1 MRKIWNTYYLYYE
14 GSADLVLKEIV
25 YPSIQDIQDNLGNE
39 VKFFFIRY
47 FEDGYHIRLRLFL
60 SAEESSVLLLL
71 LKKNISVYEH
81 SRQINIVVKEAE
93 YIPETDRYG
102 NTDTIEFAESQFCAS
117 SRFVLQN
124 LMYNSN
130 LTSSE
135 RYLLAIEAHL
145 TFFKGIGIP
154 RNHCQ
159 ELCQKFVESW
169 LPVPFSND
177 MIEEEQNR
185 RGILS
190 AFEQQFNAYR
200 ILLYERTEA
209 FWNSLD
215 QTDDPFVQQF
225 LKITNEMWEGY
236 FHSQLPPENID
247 EALLS
252 FIHMTNNRL
261 GITNSEE
268 SYLLFLIMKIIPL
281 IKDYDNK
288 QRT

>member
-1 MRKIWNTYYLYYE
+1 MQKIWNTYYLYYE
-14 GSADLVLKEIV
+14 GNADLVLKEIV
-25 YPSIQDIQDNLGNE
+25 HPSIHGIQDSLGKE
-39 VKFFFIRY
+39 VPFFFIRY

-60 SAEESSVLLLL
+60 SAEESPEFLSL
-71 LKKNISVYEH
+71 LKKNISAYEGCNG
-81 SRQINIVVKEAE
+81 INITLREAE
-93 YIPETDRYG
+93 YIPEINRYG
-102 NTDTIEFAESQFCAS
+102 NADTIELAESQFHAS
-117 SRFVLQN
+117 SRFVLHHLIQN
-124 LMYNSN
+124 NS

-135 RYLLAIEAHL
+135 RFLLAIEAHL
-145 TFFKGIGIP
+145 TFFKGMGIS

-169 LPVPFSND
+169 LPGPFSHD
-177 MIEEEQNR
+177 LIEQEQNR

-190 AFEQQFNAYR
+190 AFEHQFDAYR
-200 ILLYERTEA
+200 ILLHESTEE

-215 QTDDPFVQQF
+215 QIDDPFIQQF
-225 LKITNEMWEGY
+225 LKINNEVWKGY
-236 FHSQLPPENID
+236 SHSQLPPEIID

-261 GITNSEE
+261 GIVNSEE
-268 SYLLFLIMKIIPL
+268 SYLLFLIMKLIPL

>member
-1 MRKIWNTYYLYYE
+1 MQKIWNTYYLYHQ

-25 YPSIQDIQDNLGNE
+25 HPSIQDIQDSLGNE
-39 VKFFFIRY
+39 IQFFFIRY
-47 FEDGYHIRLRLFL
+47 FENGYHIRLRLFL
-60 SAEESSVLLLL
+60 SPEESSEFLPL
-71 LKKNISVYEH
+71 LKKYISMYEY
-81 SRQINIVVKEAE
+81 SNGINIILKEAE
-93 YIPETDRYG
+93 YTPETERYG
-102 NTDTIEFAESQFCAS
+102 NADTIGFAESQFYAS
-117 SRFVLQN
+117 SRFVLHN
-124 LMYNSN
+124 LIQSNN

-145 TFFKGIGIP
+145 TFFKGMGISQ
-154 RNHCQ
+154 NHCQ

-169 LPVPFSND
+169 LPGPFSHD
-177 MIEEEQNR
+177 LIEQEQNR

-190 AFEQQFNAYR
+190 AFERQFNAYR
-200 ILLYERTEA
+200 ILLHESTAE

-215 QTDDPFVQQF
+215 YTTDPFIEQF
-225 LKITNEMWEGY
+225 LKTNNEIWKGY
-236 FHSQLPPENID
+236 SHSQLPPEIVD

-261 GITNSEE
+261 GIVNSEE